1 MKKLIIN
8 PKKTSSNHD
17 DENIFLQKCFLNYLS
32 ENYLQRINYSILSK
46 KNFEIDH
53 EIKQIKQNKEIYN
66 EILIELFP
74 ILNKLN
80 KVSWSYKTWN
90 FFIGHWLYL
99 YISIIRNRID
109 LVKPVIN
116 SGINYDEQIKIGKNT
131 SLLCNDV
138 RNFTFNCGLIE
149 WNEKLFSRLLY
160 IMHTRNFKNDAN
172 LLNSAKSFKKK
183 NEKFLSKAIYILKIN
198 TIKFFARLICFK
210 NNYLFYNSYINNK
223 FKLLKI
229 ILELGDI
236 PFMHSFSFFNN
247 KIAKEEIDI
256 SLRKKI
262 KLNIESKNSDIKI
275 LKFLLMELLPTI
287 YLEGFQIQKKL
298 ADNSHL
304 PKKIKKVFV
313 SHAYPDNS
321 FKFWLADKIN
331 SGTKL
336 VHGQHGAGYNIYKDF
351 FATFHELGISDF
363 FSHGGGRTIIKK

>member
-1 MKKLIIN
+1 
-8 PKKTSSNHD
+8 
-17 DENIFLQKCFLNYLS
+17 
-32 ENYLQRINYSILSK
+32 
-46 KNFEIDH
+46 
-53 EIKQIKQNKEIYN
+53 
-66 EILIELFP
+66 
-74 ILNKLN
+74 
-80 KVSWSYKTWN
+80 
-90 FFIGHWLYL
+90 
-99 YISIIRNRID
+99 
-109 LVKPVIN
+109 
-116 SGINYDEQIKIGKNT
+116 
-131 SLLCNDV
+131 
-138 RNFTFNCGLIE
+138 
-149 WNEKLFSRLLY
+149 
-160 IMHTRNFKNDAN
+160 
-172 LLNSAKSFKKK
+172 
-183 NEKFLSKAIYILKIN
+183 
-198 TIKFFARLICFK
+198 
-210 NNYLFYNSYINNK
+210 
-223 FKLLKI
+223 
-229 ILELGDI
+229 
-236 PFMHSFSFFNN
+236 MHSFSFFNN

-363 FSHGGGRTIIKK
+363 FFTWGWKNNNKKIVPVGNYLINKKKKSQIIVW